1 MDRALYWN
9 LPASLVFTTLLV
21 YVGLVLFARY
31 GDNDPVGC
39 VIHRRDQV
47 KCSSFCLCLYS
58 PIMCAKLNGSLN
70 EQKSNNLL
78 SLMKIERNKI
88 VLIWCLL
95 RHTCTHKYILFQ
107 MIPWFVMDVLGDYAG
122 FPGLMVACIF
132 SASLRWE
139 LTLII
144 RFKIVH
150 VRIGHH
156 CPLIS
161 CRKRRRDGTGLS
173 DEIVK
178 SPCLVSRQV
187 WFILQP
193 L

>member
-1 MDRALYWN
+1 MCVVCGVVRGGGVITHHYSALEISPPPKKKNNDRNNLKCIVKVNFKVFYRPTNSLYLIFDTDRALYWN

-47 KCSSFCLCLYS
+47 KCLYS

-88 VLIWCLL
+88 VLI
-95 RHTCTHKYILFQ
+95 
-107 MIPWFVMDVLGDYAG
+107 
-122 FPGLMVACIF
+122 
-132 SASLRWE
+132 
-139 LTLII
+139 
-144 RFKIVH
+144 
-150 VRIGHH
+150 
-156 CPLIS
+156 
-161 CRKRRRDGTGLS
+161 
-173 DEIVK
+173 
-178 SPCLVSRQV
+178 
-187 WFILQP
+187 
-193 L
+193 